1 MAQNGPKKSLYVF
14 LTSLLGIMM
23 FVVIHRSI
31 ALMGLLLLNLD
42 YDRFSLGSNYSQLHI
57 LNIVTYV
64 LAVFLGGWYG
74 AWLGLYWY
82 KVVYEE
88 GVGGLWHGLVGNFF
102 HDGPEKKPVKSIAPA
117 PKAQA
122 KVVVTPTPRGVDSAS
137 SNKPWEFDDLLSRKR
152 GVKVASM
159 PKPRITTKDVEV
171 SLNSE
176 DDSKEPLPIRRV
188 RKVATSKT
196 VKRTVS
202 SSTKRRATSRSKV
215 RAVPEKETI

>member
-1 MAQNGPKKSLYVF
+1 
-14 LTSLLGIMM
+14 
-23 FVVIHRSI
+23 
-31 ALMGLLLLNLD
+31 
-42 YDRFSLGSNYSQLHI
+42 
-57 LNIVTYV
+57 
-64 LAVFLGGWYG
+64 
-74 AWLGLYWY
+74 
-82 KVVYEE
+82 
-88 GVGGLWHGLVGNFF
+88 
-102 HDGPEKKPVKSIAPA
+102 
-117 PKAQA
+117 
-122 KVVVTPTPRGVDSAS
+122 
-137 SNKPWEFDDLLSRKR
+137 
-152 GVKVASM
+152 M